1 MPIPIPIPISD
12 LRPPI
17 PGRDMLRDFKA
28 FLLKQNILALAL
40 AVVVGTAT
48 NDLVQAI
55 VRDFIM
61 PIVQAVTP
69 TDAWREATLE
79 LGPVAFLIG
88 DFAAVLLNFL
98 IIGLVAWRITK
109 MFIKPPPPEEK
120 PAIKQCRF
128 CKMEVDAEASRCAYC
143 TSELAA

>member
-1 MPIPIPIPISD
+1 MW
-12 LRPPI
+12 
-17 PGRDMLRDFKA
+17 RDFKA

-48 NDLVQAI
+48 NDLVQAL

-69 TDAWREATLE
+69 TDAWREATLD
-79 LGPVAFLIG
+79 LGPVSFLIG

-98 IIGLVAWRITK
+98 IVGLVAWRLTK
-109 MFIKPPPPEEK
+109 IFIKPPPPSEK
-120 PAIKQCRF
+120 PAIKKCQF
-128 CKMEVDAEASRCAYC
+128 CKMEIDAEASRCAHC
-143 TSELAA
+143 TSQLAA

>member
-1 MPIPIPIPISD
+1 MW
-12 LRPPI
+12 
-17 PGRDMLRDFKA
+17 RDFKA

-61 PIVQAVTP
+61 PLVEAVTP
-69 TDAWREATLE
+69 TDAWREATLQV
-79 LGPVAFLIG
+79 GPVAFLVG
-88 DFAAVLLNFL
+88 DFAAVLLNFV
-98 IIGLVAWRITK
+98 IIGFVAWRITK
-109 MFIKPPPPEEK
+109 MLIKPAPPGEQ
-120 PAIKQCRF
+120 PAIKKCRF
-128 CKMEVDAEASRCAYC
+128 CRMEVDAEASRCAYC

>member
-1 MPIPIPIPISD
+1 MW
-12 LRPPI
+12 RE
-17 PGRDMLRDFKA
+17 FKA

-48 NDLVQAI
+48 NDLVQAF

-61 PIVQAVTP
+61 PIVQAITP

-79 LGPVAFLIG
+79 IGPVAFLIG

-98 IIGLVAWRITK
+98 IVGFVAWRFTK
-109 MFIKPPPPEEK
+109 AFIKPPPPDEK
-120 PAIKQCRF
+120 PTMKKCDF
-128 CKMEVDAEASRCAYC
+128 CKMEVDFDASRCAFC
-143 TSELAA
+143 TSQLAA

>member
-1 MPIPIPIPISD
+1 MW
-12 LRPPI
+12 
-17 PGRDMLRDFKA
+17 RDFKA

-61 PIVQAVTP
+61 PLVEAVTP
-69 TDAWREATLE
+69 TDAWREATLQV
-79 LGPVAFLIG
+79 GPVAFLVG
-88 DFAAVLLNFL
+88 DFAAVLLNFV
-98 IIGLVAWRITK
+98 IIGFVAWRITK
-109 MFIKPPPPEEK
+109 MLIKPAPPGEEQ
-120 PAIKQCRF
+120 AIKKCRF
-128 CKMEVDAEASRCAYC
+128 CRMEVDAEASRCAYC